1 MMKPPSVTTLKKYLA
16 AMAKTKAKYIT
27 ADKLSHTLGIYPEII
42 SETLSYFDPMINMD
56 YEYDLTELIPQ
67 MEEYINKSQE
77 KKPVVVKKSL
87 VTQKI
92 LDQYDSLGDFIYKK
106 MTIGGLLD
114 PNIELTD
121 KDLKVLKKL
130 IQEEQTKR
138 KK

>member
-1 MMKPPSVTTLKKYLA
+1 MMKPPSVTTLKKYLS

-27 ADKLSHTLGIYPEII
+27 ADRLSRTLGVYPEII

-67 MEEYINKSQE
+67 IEEYIAKAQE
-77 KKPVVVKKSL
+77 KKPAIVKKNL

-114 PNIELTD
+114 PNIDLSD

-130 IQEEQTKR
+130 IQEEQAKR